1 MDEGAVNRQWRR
13 KLSALV
19 ALAETYLQ
27 CSFQFSF
34 VSTIMP
40 KYRITGWCRITEESR
55 WYEGK
60 IGERLLEITMLSHLI
75 GLRCKSHFFAH

>member
-1 MDEGAVNRQWRR
+1 MDEGALNRQWRR

-40 KYRITGWCRITEESR
+40 RYRIIV
-55 WYEGK
+55 
-60 IGERLLEITMLSHLI
+60 SHPAFQSNCYDAGGRVLPLCHYFI
-75 GLRCKSHFFAH
+75 ILTH

>member
-1 MDEGAVNRQWRR
+1 MDEGALNRQWRR

-34 VSTIMP
+34 VSTI
-40 KYRITGWCRITEESR
+40 ICLGIELQDGVE
-55 WYEGK
+55 
-60 IGERLLEITMLSHLI
+60 
-75 GLRCKSHFFAH
+75 